1 MRYEISL
8 ELENERIV
16 QDYRRKCMSLLKAI
30 TEDYNPNFK
39 EKQYGENKIKDFTFA
54 MNLPFEK
61 VEGSFIKLKN
71 KSIKMYLSIYKME
84 DSLYFMTAFLNGV
97 GKTFNFGENNTI
109 KVLSIRPVNEK
120 EIRGESVIFNLM
132 SGLVIREHIKEKNKD
147 WYHLVTDEKGIDI
160 LKINLKF
167 SLKDKFKQSDLE
179 AIEIEALNTKKTVVK
194 FYDYKFPITLGNIK
208 VTAKKEILEYFY
220 KSGLG
225 SRASS
230 GFGMC
235 EIID

>member
-1 MRYEISL
+1 MRYEINL
-8 ELENERIV
+8 ELGNETIV
-16 QDYRRKCMSLLKAI
+16 QDYRRKCMSLLKTI
-30 TEDYNPNFK
+30 TEDYSPSFK
-39 EKQYGENKIKDFTFA
+39 DKNYAKNMIKDFTFS
-54 MNLPFEK
+54 MYLPFEK
-61 VEGSFIKLKN
+61 IEGEFIKLKN
-71 KSIKMYLSIYKME
+71 RSIKMYLSIYKME

-97 GKTFNFGENNTI
+97 GKTFRFGENNSVKVISI
-109 KVLSIRPVNEK
+109 KPMNEK
-120 EIRGESVIFNLM
+120 EIRGNSVIFKLM
-132 SGLVIREHIKEKNKD
+132 SGLVIREHKEEKNKD

-160 LKINLKF
+160 LKTNLKF

-179 AIEIEALNTKKTVVK
+179 SIEIEPLNTKKTVVK
-194 FYDYKFPITLGNIK
+194 FYDCKFPITLGNIK

>member
-54 MNLPFEK
+54 MNLTFEK

-109 KVLSIRPVNEK
+109 KVLTIRPVNEK

-132 SGLVIREHIKEKNKD
+132 SGLVIREHMEEKNKD
-147 WYHLVTDEKGIDI
+147 WYHLITDEKGIEI
-160 LKINLKF
+160 LKKNLKF

>member
-8 ELENERIV
+8 ELENEKII
-16 QDYRRKCMSLLKAI
+16 QDYRRKCMSLLKAL

-61 VEGSFIKLKN
+61 VEGNFIKLKSR
-71 KSIKMYLSIYKME
+71 SIKMYLSIYKME
-84 DSLYFMTAFLNGV
+84 DALYFMTAFLDGV
-97 GKTFNFGENNTI
+97 GKTFKFGENNSI
-109 KVLSIRPVNEK
+109 KILSIRPLNEK
-120 EIRGESVIFNLM
+120 EIRGESVIFNLI

-147 WYHLVTDEKGIDI
+147 WYYLITDEKGIDI
-160 LKINLKF
+160 LKTNLKF
-167 SLKDKFKQSDLE
+167 SLKDRFKQSDLE

-194 FYDYKFPITLGNIK
+194 FYDYKFPITLGNIR

>member
-8 ELENERIV
+8 ELENEKIV

-61 VEGSFIKLKN
+61 VEGDFIKLKN
-71 KSIKMYLSIYKME
+71 RSIKMYLSIYKME
-84 DSLYFMTAFLNGV
+84 DALYFMTAFLNGV
-97 GKTFNFGENNTI
+97 EKSFSFGINNSV

-147 WYHLVTDEKGIDI
+147 WYYLLSDENALDI
-160 LKINLKF
+160 LKKNLRF

-179 AIEIEALNTKKTVVK
+179 AIEIEPLNTKKTVVK

-230 GFGMC
+230 GFGMF